1 MENMNTMIMMYTHM
15 YSWMVNSWSSEQP
28 NMSEPNP
35 EMAAQFEKDEAERK
49 AERANQA
56 ERKANRN
63 NQNAQGWGQLVYR
76 EISFMIWREE
86 ISLLRYLFHESIV
99 VRYVLIFE
107 IVDFLVQYSNLFFQE
122 RAGEGRRQDRSRVT
136 QTKVRCKAA
145 EPGFWHSKFLFA
157 RQKHVLLSKW

>member
-63 NQNAQGWGQLVYR
+63 NQNAQGCDHKKKEASELICLQGNKFLNMKR
-76 EISFMIWREE
+76 EIS
-86 ISLLRYLFHESIV
+86 
-99 VRYVLIFE
+99 
-107 IVDFLVQYSNLFFQE
+107 
-122 RAGEGRRQDRSRVT
+122 
-136 QTKVRCKAA
+136 
-145 EPGFWHSKFLFA
+145 
-157 RQKHVLLSKW
+157 

>member
-1 MENMNTMIMMYTHM
+1 
-15 YSWMVNSWSSEQP
+15 
-28 NMSEPNP
+28 MSEPNP

-86 ISLLRYLFHESIV
+86 ISLLR
-99 VRYVLIFE
+99 
-107 IVDFLVQYSNLFFQE
+107 
-122 RAGEGRRQDRSRVT
+122 
-136 QTKVRCKAA
+136 
-145 EPGFWHSKFLFA
+145 
-157 RQKHVLLSKW
+157 